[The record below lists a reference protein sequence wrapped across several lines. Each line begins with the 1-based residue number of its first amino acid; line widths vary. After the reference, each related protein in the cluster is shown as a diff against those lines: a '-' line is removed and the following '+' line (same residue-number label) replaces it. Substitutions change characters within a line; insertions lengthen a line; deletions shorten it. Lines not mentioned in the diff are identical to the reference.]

1 MQNRVFLSVSFVLV
15 LLLQASCG
23 LLNNIEVPALLG
35 TPTPQPSPTPLGNI
49 LQFQTGEN
57 QYEVVLAPNETV
69 AGTQLRF
76 LGKEGNV
83 YTVSQ
88 DGVTGGI
95 PSGNSFNW
103 RGVIGPGA
111 TGDYR
116 LKLLQTFSDNELRAN
131 GTVVVTIF
139 EPTAVERPLPQT
151 DVTPLQFVNMPVN
164 YLIPVGSPVPG
175 TTLVYDGEQVGAHLF
190 SGTSSLN
197 RFFLDDEILWNGFL
211 RDNIYI
217 QNSLKL
223 QAVNETGLQM
233 TGTVTLYIFPSAVP
247 PAQ

>member
-1 MQNRVFLSVSFVLV
+1 MQKRFFLSVSFMLV
-15 LLLQASCG
+15 LLQASCG
-23 LLNNIEVPALLG
+23 LPNIEMPALLG

-69 AGTQLRF
+69 SGTQLRF

-88 DGVTGGI
+88 DGVMGDI

-111 TGDYR
+111 IGDYR

-131 GTVVVTIF
+131 GTVAVTIF
-139 EPTAVERPLPQT
+139 EPVEVERLLPQT
-151 DVTPLQFVNMPVN
+151 DIKPLQFVNMPVN
-164 YLIPVGSPVPG
+164 YLIPVGSQVPG
-175 TTLVYDGEQVGAHLF
+175 TTLIYDGQQVGAHLF

-197 RFFLDDEILWNGFL
+197 RFFLEDEILWNGFL

-223 QAVNETGLQM
+223 QAVSETGLQM